1 MSHRQ
6 RSSAIDHQSKSL
18 LLSLSL
24 VKHRGFTLIELLL
37 VVGILAVVFGLA
49 LPFALNTKFTNELDT
64 ATENLI
70 TTLREAQ
77 SQAIAAEGDT
87 PYGVYFDSSSSPQ
100 KYTIYRGA
108 SWASKDESF
117 NVGGYGTTELPKSAT
132 LKFNWPV
139 PDTTTP
145 SETTFARLTGKI
157 IDVSDVSTGTSWTAR
172 NSAADNRWTS
182 VTYGN
187 GLFVAVACGVNSIMC
202 NGTVGN
208 RIMTSPDGIAW
219 TLRNSPANYSWTS
232 ITYGNGLFVAVAN
245 SGTGDRVMTSPDGI
259 AWTPRNSAADNAWN
273 SVAYGNGLFVATAI
287 NGTGNKVM
295 TSPNG
300 IDWTLRASAADNY
313 WWNSVTYGNGLFV
326 AVTCGLDVFSLMCNT
341 VGDKVM
347 TSPDGIAWT
356 LINGSANNEWASV
369 TYGNGLFV
377 AVANSGTGDRVMTSG
392 KLNALYREIKISIP
406 DIGSKDIKVTTE
418 GLIY

>member
-1 MSHRQ
+1 MSLRLYGFQVSKQ
-6 RSSAIDHQSKSL
+6 RSTALRLFSSTASK
-18 LLSLSL
+18 
-24 VKHRGFTLIELLL
+24 GFTLVELLL

-132 LKFNWPV
+132 VSFNWTGSPNN
-139 PDTTTP
+139 
-145 SETTFARLTGKI
+145 EITFARLTGKI
-157 IDVSDVSTGTSWTAR
+157 IDVSDVSIGTSWTAR

-232 ITYGNGLFVAVAN
+232 
-245 SGTGDRVMTSPDGI
+245 
-259 AWTPRNSAADNAWN
+259 
-273 SVAYGNGLFVATAI
+273 
-287 NGTGNKVM
+287 
-295 TSPNG
+295 
-300 IDWTLRASAADNY
+300 
-313 WWNSVTYGNGLFV
+313 
-326 AVTCGLDVFSLMCNT
+326 
-341 VGDKVM
+341 
-347 TSPDGIAWT
+347 
-356 LINGSANNEWASV
+356 V

-377 AVANSGTGDRVMTSG
+377 AVAASGTGDRVMTSG

>member
-157 IDVSDVSTGTSWTAR
+157 IDVSDVSIGTSWTAR

-219 TLRNSPANYSWTS
+219 TLRNSPASYSWTS
-232 ITYGNGLFVAVAN
+232 VTYGNGLFVAVAN
-245 SGTGDRVMTSPDGI
+245 SGTGDIVMTSPDGI
-259 AWTPRNSAADNAWN
+259 VLTPRNSAADNAWN

-406 DIGSKDIKVTTE
+406 DIGSKIITMTAE

>member
-232 ITYGNGLFVAVAN
+232 VTYGNGLFVAVAN

>member
-187 GLFVAVACGVNSIMC
+187 GLFVAVACGVNSIIC
-202 NGTVGN
+202 NGTAGN

-232 ITYGNGLFVAVAN
+232 VTYGNGLFVAVAA

>member
-1 MSHRQ
+1 M
-6 RSSAIDHQSKSL
+6 
-18 LLSLSL
+18 
-24 VKHRGFTLIELLL
+24 
-37 VVGILAVVFGLA
+37 
-49 LPFALNTKFTNELDT
+49 
-64 ATENLI
+64 
-70 TTLREAQ
+70 
-77 SQAIAAEGDT
+77 
-87 PYGVYFDSSSSPQ
+87 
-100 KYTIYRGA
+100 
-108 SWASKDESF
+108 
-117 NVGGYGTTELPKSAT
+117 
-132 LKFNWPV
+132 
-139 PDTTTP
+139 
-145 SETTFARLTGKI
+145 
-157 IDVSDVSTGTSWTAR
+157 TAR

-232 ITYGNGLFVAVAN
+232 VTYGNGLFVAVAN